1 MNRYMLTVIL
11 VAAAAGCTPTYRVHV
26 NTFSQFPEPL
36 SHSHAIYVAAD
47 PNSRNPILATH
58 IATKMR
64 NALQE
69 QGYAIAEKPSGAAYM
84 LTFRTGMD
92 SAHVV
97 NYLPVSPPYGGLG
110 YYGRFGYCGRFG
122 SYPGCGYGPWGW
134 GWGLGYATYVPY
146 IETVYTN
153 WLDTQ
158 LYPLHQNAASIP
170 QPVWIGEAVV
180 GTDEPDLRKAV
191 NYLLAGVMEYFATDT
206 RAWRTVRLKGNDP
219 RVAELAAT
227 P

>member
-1 MNRYMLTVIL
+1 MTRCILTVIL

-26 NTFSQFPEPL
+26 NTFSQSPAPL
-36 SHSHAIYVAAD
+36 GRNDAIYLAAD
-47 PNSRNPILATH
+47 PNSQNPILAAH

-64 NALQE
+64 IALLE
-69 QGYAIAEKPSGAAYM
+69 QGYKVAEKPADAAYM

-92 SAHVV
+92 SAQVL
-97 NYLPVSPPYGGLG
+97 NYMPISPPYGGLG
-110 YYGRFGYCGRFG
+110 YYGRFGY
-122 SYPGCGYGPWGW
+122 PGHGYAPWGW
-134 GWGLGYATYVPY
+134 GWGFGYTTYVPY

-153 WLDTQ
+153 WLDTR
-158 LYPLHQNAASIP
+158 LYPLHQNAAGGF
-170 QPVWIGEAVV
+170 QPVWIAEAVV

-191 NYLLAGVMEYFATDT
+191 NYLLAAVMEYFATDT

-219 RVAELAAT
+219 RVAVLAAT